1 MLEKAVMALSFFKCI
16 RLALVAILL
25 LVVTTGAASILIK
38 ATKAPANKRGL
49 TEARQ
54 VISTAEHTVDS
65 SVLTVTV
72 TKTRYHAM
80 PEEQDVAKRDV
91 VDARSAE
98 STSYRPLTGI
108 GAQIN
113 TKRPPKG
120 MSALSGQPTNVVSE
134 VSVS

>member
-1 MLEKAVMALSFFKCI
+1 MLEKAVMALSFFNCI

-25 LVVTTGAASILIK
+25 LVVTKGAASTPIK
-38 ATKAPANKRGL
+38 ATEAPANKRGP

-54 VISTAEHTVDS
+54 VISIAEYTVDS

-72 TKTRYHAM
+72 TKTRYHDM

-91 VDARSAE
+91 DARSAE
-98 STSYRPLTGI
+98 TTSYRPLTGI